1 MHVPATG
8 LVATDD
14 ATPAT
19 VRGGAGI
26 VNTSPSS
33 EPRLGRCCCSQ
44 PCCRKSTSRPTR
56 CSWHCSPS
64 SATSHPRAENDTV
77 AAGAQKRQRD
87 CRRGAAT
94 SSGAPRHAIHAGE
107 AARQEDDQVKVRC
120 ERRQGHSRRR
130 TPTTLADA
138 LIAGFGL
145 PVRLRRASPTP
156 STDKAMLEA
165 RARGCHSACSRA
177 PAPARMRRVAAGCKR
192 KLILAV
198 ASSPRLLDQRC
209 RRHRGP
215 WTGAPPGRSS

>member
-8 LVATDD
+8 LGAADD

-44 PCCRKSTSRPTR
+44 PCCRKSTSSPTR

-107 AARQEDDQVKVRC
+107 AARQEDDQIKVQSFKIWIVRARSDGC
-120 ERRQGHSRRR
+120 QE
-130 TPTTLADA
+130 
-138 LIAGFGL
+138 
-145 PVRLRRASPTP
+145 PVNEIP
-156 STDKAMLEA
+156 STPD
-165 RARGCHSACSRA
+165 AC
-177 PAPARMRRVAAGCKR
+177 
-192 KLILAV
+192 
-198 ASSPRLLDQRC
+198 
-209 RRHRGP
+209 
-215 WTGAPPGRSS
+215 APPLLLPGPAGPLAHPPPASTSYDVNVVKGTPAVEHRPR